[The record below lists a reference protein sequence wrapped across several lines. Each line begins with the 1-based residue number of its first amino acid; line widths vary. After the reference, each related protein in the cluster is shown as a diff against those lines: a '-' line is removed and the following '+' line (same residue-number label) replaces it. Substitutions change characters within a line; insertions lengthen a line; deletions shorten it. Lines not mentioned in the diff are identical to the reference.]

1 MFATTLRLSIGFI
14 SLLTGRQL
22 YWLYS
27 GGVAFISTFFLAP
40 LFYNLTAGLNLFFTA
55 LGIGVVVAFLTFLVG
70 RIMVALAVFLAGGY
84 LLVIVPRVLGWETDW
99 FSWVAFV
106 IAGLIAAVLVLVW
119 FDFTLIVLSSLTG
132 ASLITQTV
140 RMSLFNTNVA
150 FFAMVIFGMVTQA
163 VLMQYWPTSEEEEG

>member
-27 GGVAFISTFFLAP
+27 GGVAFISTYFLAP

-55 LGIGVVVAFLTFLVG
+55 LGIGVIVAFLTFLVG

-84 LLVIVPRVLGWETDW
+84 LLVVVPRVLGWGTDW
-99 FSWVAFV
+99 F
-106 IAGLIAAVLVLVW
+106 
-119 FDFTLIVLSSLTG
+119 
-132 ASLITQTV
+132 
-140 RMSLFNTNVA
+140 
-150 FFAMVIFGMVTQA
+150 
-163 VLMQYWPTSEEEEG
+163 